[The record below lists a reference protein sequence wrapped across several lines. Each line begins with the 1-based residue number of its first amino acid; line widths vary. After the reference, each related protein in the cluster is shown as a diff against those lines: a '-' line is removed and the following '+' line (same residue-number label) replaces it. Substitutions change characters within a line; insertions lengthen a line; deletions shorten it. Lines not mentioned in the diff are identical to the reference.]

1 MFLHLNSTHSENSS
15 LFSHN
20 SFSTEEIPLLR
31 GCVKPKPVLASN
43 PNFYTN
49 EEALRPSVMRSLVN
63 GSNLKI
69 NLINPVCTEN
79 IINRTN
85 RIPDTD
91 NGTIYHKPE
100 RNSHVDN
107 NDYKSDDIEDLLE
120 GDLSDSDNIFESQI
134 FSTSS
139 PSLYDSYTEDV
150 AYEDNDVG
158 DLASPHQIWA
168 NGSTY
173 ECKACD
179 TFCIRDQKEFIK
191 HIKERHGLAGIKVYR
206 AEFGDPLS
214 DLRTIECKIC
224 GGRIIHEFSKIH
236 SHLYKHHKK
245 MSVQDYYENHVL
257 YSGRNEKVN
266 GKDVPS
272 LDLESN
278 FEEAEETVSDYK
290 TWSNKCRMD
299 CKHQGCNFTTNQHQV
314 FRLHV
319 LSAHCQ
325 LFEEYSEK
333 YNLSPPCGWSI
344 LVYIKCQLCSSK
356 VPNSQEILDSHMVER
371 HGLSGLDYFNSYIQ
385 VRHCSV
391 LTFILKPKKW
401 G

>member
-1 MFLHLNSTHSENSS
+1 M
-15 LFSHN
+15 
-20 SFSTEEIPLLR
+20 LR
-31 GCVKPKPVLASN
+31 GCVKSKPILASN
-43 PNFYTN
+43 SNLDTS
-49 EEALRPSVMRSLVN
+49 EEALRPNVMRSLVI
-63 GSNLKI
+63 GTNLKI
-69 NLINPVCTEN
+69 NVINSACTEN
-79 IINRTN
+79 SINKTN
-85 RIPDTD
+85 HIPDTD
-91 NGTIYHKPE
+91 NGTIYQKPK
-100 RNSHVDN
+100 RNFQFKNSN
-107 NDYKSDDIEDLLE
+107 SKSDNIDDLLD
-120 GDLSDSDNIFESQI
+120 GDLSDSDNIYQSQI

-139 PSLYDSYTEDV
+139 PSLYDNYAEDV

-158 DLASPHQIWA
+158 DLVSPHQIWA

-179 TFCIRDQKEFIK
+179 NFCIRDQKEFMK

-214 DLRTIECKIC
+214 DLRTIDCKIC
-224 GGRIIHEFSKIH
+224 GGRMIHEFSKIH
-236 SHLYKHHKK
+236 SHLYKHHKRT
-245 MSVQDYYENHVL
+245 SVQDYYENHVL
-257 YSGRNEKVN
+257 YPGRNERVN

-272 LDLESN
+272 QDLEPN

-299 CKHQGCNFTTNQHQV
+299 CKHQGCNFSTNQHQV

-319 LSAHCQ
+319 LSVHSQ

-344 LVYIKCQLCSSK
+344 LVYLKCQLCSSK
-356 VPNSQEILDSHMVER
+356 VPNSQETLDSHMVER

-391 LTFILKPKKW
+391 LTFILNPIK
-401 G
+401 